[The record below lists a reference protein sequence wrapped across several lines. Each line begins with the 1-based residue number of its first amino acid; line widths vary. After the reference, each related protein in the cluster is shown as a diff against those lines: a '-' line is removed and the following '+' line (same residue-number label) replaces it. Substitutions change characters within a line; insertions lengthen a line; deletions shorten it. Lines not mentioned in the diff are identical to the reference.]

1 MPNSAS
7 GCSSR
12 VRSAAIRVRSASLR
26 ERLDNVLRRAPVLED
41 LGCIKE
47 VDEHNRHEV
56 LLALSRL
63 AKASDTQ
70 EAVLIKLSRDAQL
83 RRVTRDSFGR
93 VLAEDP
99 ERTQELLRQLAR
111 RVREVSGRIAAGM
124 AEGR

>member
-1 MPNSAS
+1 MSLLLDEP
-7 GCSSR
+7 
-12 VRSAAIRVRSASLR
+12 RSATV
-26 ERLDNVLRRAPVLED
+26 V
-41 LGCIKE
+41 
-47 VDEHNRHEV
+47 
-56 LLALSRL
+56 
-63 AKASDTQ
+63 
-70 EAVLIKLSRDAQL
+70 AVTDAQL